1 MSMFIGD
8 KLQDIA
14 AICKRYGIQKLFLFG
29 SALREDFNPAESD
42 IDLLAE
48 FGPLEITKR
57 FHVFLDAR
65 QAFKD
70 IFQADVDLVMDGA
83 VKETLENQANLREN
97 VHAIAGAHWD
107 DGQ

>member
-1 MSMFIGD
+1 
-8 KLQDIA
+8 
-14 AICKRYGIQKLFLFG
+14 
-29 SALREDFNPAESD
+29 
-42 IDLLAE
+42 LAE

-83 VKETLENQANLREN
+83 VKNPIIANEINRTKKL
-97 VHAIAGAHWD
+97 VYSA
-107 DGQ
+107 

>member
-65 QAFKD
+65 QAFKE

-83 VKETLENQANLREN
+83 VKNPIIANEINRTKKL
-97 VHAIAGAHWD
+97 VYSA
-107 DGQ
+107 